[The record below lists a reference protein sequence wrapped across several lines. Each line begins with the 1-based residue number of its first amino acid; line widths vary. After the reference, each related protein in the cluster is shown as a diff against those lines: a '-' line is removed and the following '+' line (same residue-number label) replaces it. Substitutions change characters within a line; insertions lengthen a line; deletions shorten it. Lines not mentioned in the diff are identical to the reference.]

1 MTSLGEGSTQQ
12 LMEKFSLIL
21 DEKLETKIGDLETK
35 VGDLET
41 KVGDLETQLKTTNT
55 KIDNLE
61 TKMDKL
67 ETSFEITQMKVNA
80 LSAVA
85 RRATPSYV
93 EEYDFGSLSP
103 SSDGCDS
110 TKLVMKK
117 GFF

>member
-1 MTSLGEGSTQQ
+1 M
-12 LMEKFSLIL
+12 
-21 DEKLETKIGDLETK
+21 GDLETK